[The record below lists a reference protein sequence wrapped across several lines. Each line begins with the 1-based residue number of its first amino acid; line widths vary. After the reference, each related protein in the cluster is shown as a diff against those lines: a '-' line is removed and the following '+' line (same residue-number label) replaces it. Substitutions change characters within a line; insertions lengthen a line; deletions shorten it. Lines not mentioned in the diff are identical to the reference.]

1 MKRFKSAV
9 FILSIISFFVA
20 CDDGGD
26 GGGKLEAP
34 AALSAA
40 PTITPAPGQLTA
52 TWTAVS
58 GATAYEVWYGA
69 SDDSVAATLYVGD
82 VAVTGCLITGL
93 TNDTPYYIWVKAK
106 NSAGTSGFS
115 PSGTGTPE
123 SSSLTNDLLFAHLD
137 GSGDPEILRMHG
149 STETVVAAVSGTLL
163 ADVTFSRD
171 RTKTAYLAFT
181 GEYNSDSSIMFNDSG
196 TTIDITPTN
205 FDFSGYF
212 SMALSPDGS
221 KLAYVDNNWSNYHIC
236 VISTASADPAY
247 LELTDCTSGMDKYPT
262 WSPDGTE
269 VAFVHIDDDSN
280 AKIYSVKADGTS
292 ADAYGNELFSFDT
305 VVALNESLIQISWSP
320 VNQYQMACSAR
331 ISAESFGGFL
341 IYMLNLSSK
350 ERAKITSNSS
360 AIAGSEYYPVWSQ
373 DGTNIY
379 FEMNDNIYYN
389 SVDSNEDAATPVT
402 TDGESNFRGW
412 EPS

>member
-9 FILSIISFFVA
+9 FILLIISFYIA
-20 CDDGGD
+20 CDEGGD
-26 GGGKLEAP
+26 GGNKLEAP
-34 AALSAA
+34 AALSSA
-40 PTITPAPGQLTA
+40 PTITSAPGQLTA

-58 GATAYEVWYGA
+58 RATAYEVWYA
-69 SDDSVAATLYVGD
+69 TSDDSGAATLYVDD

-93 TNDTPYYIWVKAK
+93 TNGTPYYIWVKAK

-137 GSGDPEILRMHG
+137 GSGDPEILRMHD
-149 STETVVAAVSGTLL
+149 STTDTVVAAVSGTLL
-163 ADVTFSRD
+163 ADVTCSRD
-171 RTKTAYLAFT
+171 RTKTAYLEFDDD
-181 GEYNSDSSIMFNDSG
+181 GDFIMFKDSG

-205 FDFSGYF
+205 FDFSGDF

-221 KLAYVDNNWSNYHIC
+221 KLAYVDDNWSNYHIC
-236 VISTASADPAY
+236 VISTASANPTY
-247 LELTDCTSGMDKYPT
+247 LELTDCAGGMDKYPT

-269 VAFVHIDDDSN
+269 VAFVHIDEDYN

-292 ADAYGNELFSFDT
+292 DDAYGNELFSFDT

-320 VNQYQMACSAR
+320 VNEYQMACSAR
-331 ISAESFGGFL
+331 INSGTGFF
-341 IYMLNLSSK
+341 IYMLNISKK
-350 ERAKITSNSS
+350 ERTKITSNSTT
-360 AIAGSEYYPVWSQ
+360 GSELFPVWSE
-373 DGTNIY
+373 DGNFIY

-389 SVDSNEDAATPVT
+389 PVDSSEDAATPVT